1 MALNSIN
8 TNVAAYY
15 AQQNIGKASTSASLS
30 ISRLSSGERIVRA
43 ADDVAALATGTSLR
57 TNVTTLKMA
66 LINTSQGASLL
77 QVADGALG
85 QITDILQ
92 RQKAIAVQAGSGS
105 LSNTERGFLNQE
117 FQNLS
122 QEIDR
127 LVAETNFN
135 GVNLLN
141 GRLSESVDVS
151 TNSAKGTNAT
161 GSISWVQNVSD
172 GDTLLLNGVTFQAD
186 IITGATAGV
195 IGAQVMFTVGGSI
208 QETIDNLVTVLNSIN
223 NGSTTG
229 TLSAALNTADV
240 LAINQASYSRDGN
253 SLVITNQ
260 GAGSGS
266 QRYLINA
273 TSSTAISGANE
284 AVVNA
289 KGANSVLNLLTATA
303 AFGAT
308 SISDSLVTA
317 GARNTVTPFQIGDQ
331 ATVSLGTAG
340 TTFTLFTVA
349 AGDTLESIVNRINS
363 NTDVTGFQARIVGRS
378 GAYNIQLEHSRVTGN
393 NSYLT
398 ANAVDITV
406 SAFTAA
412 INTGFGVNSAA
423 NTATLTTNNFNF
435 YIDANDSDLGIAS
448 GDVVGKGIVGN
459 NILTDQTQLRAEVS
473 LIFPEI
479 ADADLNTSTYFGAAT
494 PLSVTL
500 TMPIAGTLGATPV
513 TFSFVTEASAQTD
526 VAIGDTLE
534 ETLDNLVAK
543 INNYNG
549 SAAENFAL
557 ANTEAYRDGNTVKFR
572 DKNYGATMGITGG
585 TTSVTISTSATFASV
600 TGGGTMNNGVS
611 RGVNTNGVTN
621 DDFIGTISGF
631 QATYTGT
638 TDRVNASITVGDFT
652 YTADN
657 ISANVTTNTLVR
669 FVSLDGGGYFDI
681 QLQANTGQS
690 VSSAADAT
698 TFATR
703 LDAAFSSLE
712 FYQNREVSSYT
723 GSVPINTEG
732 EGVTGTL
739 IGTSF
744 ELQSTDFTDVKIDY
758 IRVSAPQGSSENG
771 SFIVSI
777 GGEEYRTAGNIGSS
791 LGAYQSIQLI
801 NENDADKI
809 LTFNTGAIAIDFDSD
824 AKAAAFEAALKEAF
838 GVGDGSAE
846 LKFQVGTTVADTL
859 SVGISNASTRSIFGG
874 QSLDVSTA
882 ATAANASAVL
892 DDAIDMVTS
901 IRAEVGAMQS
911 RFDFAAATIEI
922 SIQNQDAA
930 RGVLLDTDIAAE
942 STAFATSQVQLQAGI
957 AVLAQANLLPQ
968 NMLKLIG

>member
-122 QEIDR
+122 EEIDR
-127 LVAETNFN
+127 LVSETNFN

-141 GRLSESVDVS
+141 GKLSESVDVS
-151 TNSAKGTNAT
+151 LNASKGTSAV
-161 GSISWVQNVSD
+161 GSINWQQNVSD
-172 GDTLLLNGVTFQAD
+172 ADTLILNGVTFQSD
-186 IITGATAGV
+186 IITGTTAGV
-195 IGAQVMFTVGGSI
+195 IGDDVMFTVGGSI

-229 TLSAALNTADV
+229 TLSAALATADV
-240 LAINQASYSRDGN
+240 LAVNQASYSRDGN
-253 SLVITNQ
+253 SLVIDNR
-260 GAGSGS
+260 GAGASS
-266 QRYLINA
+266 QRYIINA
-273 TSSTAISGANE
+273 TSSTAINGANE
-284 AVVNA
+284 ATVNG
-289 KGANSVLNLLTATA
+289 KGASTVLNMFSGTI
-303 AFGAT
+303 GVT
-308 SISDSLVTA
+308 SIS
-317 GARNTVTPFQIGDQ
+317 TVAAAVSAVAATPFQIGQ
-331 ATVSLGTAG
+331 AMTASLGTAG
-340 TTFTLFTVA
+340 TTFTLFTVQ
-349 AGDTLESIVNRINS
+349 AGDTLESIVNRINAQ
-363 NTDVTGFQARIVGRS
+363 TDVTGFTARINGRS
-378 GAYNIQLEHSRVTGN
+378 GAYNIQLDHARLTGN

-398 ANAVDITV
+398 ANANDINA
-406 SAFTAA
+406 SGLAASAAFTGGFSV
-412 INTGFGVNSAA
+412 NT
-423 NTATLTTNNFNF
+423 TTVNNFNF
-435 YIDANDSDLGIAS
+435 YLDNNDNELGIGV
-448 GDVVGKGIVGN
+448 GDIVGKGVVGN
-459 NILTDQTQLRAEVS
+459 NILTAQNQQRSEIA

-479 ADADLNTSTYFGAAT
+479 ADAQLSSTTAFGQ
-494 PLSVTL
+494 
-500 TMPIAGTLGATPV
+500 ATPV
-513 TFSFVTEASAQTD
+513 SVTINNPVAGVVGANDVTFTFVTAASAATD
-526 VAIGDTLE
+526 VEIGATLE
-534 ETLDNLVAK
+534 DTLDNLVAK
-543 INNYNG
+543 LNSYNG
-549 SAAENFAL
+549 TEAENFSL
-557 ANTEAYRDGNTVKFR
+557 MQIEAYRDGTTVKIR
-572 DKNYGATMGITGG
+572 SIAYGNTLGIDYATGVNNVQVNASFTTLGASITNSGTLANGQTGG
-585 TTSVTISTSATFASV
+585 VTTA
-600 TGGGTMNNGVS
+600 
-611 RGVNTNGVTN
+611 GVTN
-621 DDFIGTISGF
+621 KDFIGTVSGF
-631 QATYTGT
+631 TASYTGT
-638 TDRVNASITVGDFT
+638 TDRVNASITVGEFT

-657 ISANVTTNTLVR
+657 ISANVTTNTTVR
-669 FVSLDGGGYFDI
+669 FVSQDGGGYFDI
-681 QLQANTGQS
+681 QLAANTGTS
-690 VSSAADAT
+690 VTSAADAT
-698 TFATR
+698 TFANR

-712 FYQNREVSSYT
+712 FYQNREISSYDA
-723 GSVPINTEG
+723 SDPIITDG
-732 EGVTGTL
+732 DVSGTL

-744 ELQSTDFTDVKIDY
+744 ELQSTDFSDVTIDY
-758 IRVSAPQGSSENG
+758 IRVSAPEGSSENG
-771 SFIVSI
+771 SLVISI
-777 GGEEYRTAGNIGSS
+777 NGEEYRTAGNIGSK
-791 LGAYQSIQLI
+791 LGANQPIQLV
-801 NENDADKI
+801 NQNDADKI
-809 LTFNTGAIAIDFDSD
+809 LTFNTGAIAIDFSTD
-824 AKAAAFEAALKEAF
+824 AKAASFEAALEKAF

-874 QSLDVSTA
+874 QTLSVSTA
-882 ATAANASAVL
+882 VDAANASAVL

-911 RFDFAAATIEI
+911 RFDFAAATIEV